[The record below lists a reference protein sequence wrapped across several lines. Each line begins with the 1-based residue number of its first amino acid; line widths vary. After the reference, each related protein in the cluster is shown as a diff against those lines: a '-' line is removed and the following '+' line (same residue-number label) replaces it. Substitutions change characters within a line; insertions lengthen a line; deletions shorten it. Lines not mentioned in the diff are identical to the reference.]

1 MADPFTIVSINGPFR
16 EPHEPALSY
25 DYSIQRSTWPTA
37 HAVRVKVSLADELD
51 YLRTTLLGLS
61 GGSPGQQLRI
71 NQLLT
76 KRIADRKLQIANE
89 EGMLSQRMD
98 VTVAPFTGA
107 FAHLFARLDAW
118 MQEHKAVLRQEVRQ
132 AVGL

>member
-1 MADPFTIVSINGPFR
+1 MADPFSILNVLGPYR

-25 DYSIQRSTWPTA
+25 DYSIQRPSWPTA
-37 HAVRVKVSLADELD
+37 HAVRIKVSLAAELD
-51 YLRTTLLGLS
+51 YLKTTVLGLS
-61 GGSPGQQLRI
+61 GGTPGQQLRI

-89 EGMLSQRMD
+89 EGMFSQRLD
-98 VTVAPFTGA
+98 VKIDPFTGP
-107 FAHLFARLDAW
+107 FAHLFARLETW
-118 MQEHKAVLRQEVRQ
+118 MQENKAALREEVRQ

>member
-1 MADPFTIVSINGPFR
+1 MADPFSILNVLGPYR

-25 DYSIQRSTWPTA
+25 DYSIQRPSWPTA
-37 HAVRVKVSLADELD
+37 HAVRIKVSLAAELD
-51 YLRTTLLGLS
+51 YLKTTVLGLS
-61 GGSPGQQLRI
+61 GGTPGQQLRI

-89 EGMLSQRMD
+89 EGMFSQRLD
-98 VTVAPFTGA
+98 VKIDPYTGP
-107 FAHLFARLDAW
+107 FAHLFARLEAW
-118 MQEHKAVLRQEVRQ
+118 MQENKAALREEVRQ

>member
-1 MADPFTIVSINGPFR
+1 MADPFSILNVLGPYR

-25 DYSIQRSTWPTA
+25 DYSIQRPSWPTA
-37 HAVRVKVSLADELD
+37 HAVRIKVSLAAELD
-51 YLRTTLLGLS
+51 YLKTTVLGLS
-61 GGSPGQQLRI
+61 GGTPGQQLRI

-89 EGMLSQRMD
+89 EGMFSQRLD
-98 VTVAPFTGA
+98 VKIDPFIGP
-107 FAHLFARLDAW
+107 FAHLFARLEAW
-118 MQEHKAVLRQEVRQ
+118 MQENKAALREEVRQ